1 MKRLGLI
8 LVLIVAAGAVWA
20 AWTCYGTE
28 GTVRDIASRL
38 PSEESL
44 DTMSLEQSTEQIKLA
59 MVTCARVA
67 SLEANPLARLLR
79 GDEIKALAER
89 CERRARTPSEG
100 LEYQSS
106 SADLIGT
113 PCHRRA
119 LPRNFPTLRRP
130 IPLISL
136 RFEHFKRCKGPKCP
150 PATASSRRSA
160 TPR

>member
-59 MVTCARVA
+59 MITAPA
-67 SLEANPLARLLR
+67 SQASRPTHLPGCCGPTRSRPL
-79 GDEIKALAER
+79 
-89 CERRARTPSEG
+89 PS
-100 LEYQSS
+100 
-106 SADLIGT
+106 
-113 PCHRRA
+113 
-119 LPRNFPTLRRP
+119 
-130 IPLISL
+130 
-136 RFEHFKRCKGPKCP
+136 GP
-150 PATASSRRSA
+150 S
-160 TPR
+160 